1 MEGTIFSYFNES
13 VSKVSG
19 KTEQSKHVFSTQ
31 KGFL

>member
-13 VSKVSG
+13 VSKFQI
-19 KTEQSKHVFSTQ
+19 KPEQSKHVFLTQ